1 LGNIYISCL
10 KKKQWK
16 LEKMTTASKD
26 GKDKGKKERYEGNKS
41 NKKIFR
47 LVFKGQYAT
56 NNYNLNF

>member
-1 LGNIYISCL
+1 
-10 KKKQWK
+10 
-16 LEKMTTASKD
+16 MTTASKD